1 MSDSRKHRM
10 TVWMTDN
17 DYEYWRNEAWHERL
31 TISGLANNMLAHAR
45 MEREQQKQ
53 LKQQQ
58 QLNQQQIQ
66 RNLPPQSISLPRS
79 GYAGMR

>member
-53 LKQQQ
+53 L
-58 QLNQQQIQ
+58 NQQQIQ
-66 RNLPPQSISLPRS
+66 TPRNLQPQSISLPRS
-79 GYAGMR
+79 GRVGMR

>member
-53 LKQQQ
+53 L
-58 QLNQQQIQ
+58 NQQQIQ

-79 GYAGMR
+79 GHAGMR

>member
-10 TVWMTDN
+10 TVWMTDS

-45 MEREQQKQ
+45 TEREQQKQ
-53 LKQQQ
+53 L
-58 QLNQQQIQ
+58 NQQQIQ
-66 RNLPPQSISLPRS
+66 TLRNLQQQSISLPRS
-79 GYAGMR
+79 GRAGMK

>member
-45 MEREQQKQ
+45 MEREKQK
-53 LKQQQ
+53 

-66 RNLPPQSISLPRS
+66 TLRNLQQNQQISLPRS
-79 GYAGMR
+79 GHAGMR

>member
-45 MEREQQKQ
+45 MERERQK
-53 LKQQQ
+53 
-58 QLNQQQIQ
+58 QLNQQQQIQVQ
-66 RNLPPQSISLPRS
+66 RNQLQPLSLRRS
-79 GYAGMR
+79 EHAGMR

>member
-45 MEREQQKQ
+45 TEREQQKQ
-53 LKQQQ
+53 L
-58 QLNQQQIQ
+58 NQQQIQ
-66 RNLPPQSISLPRS
+66 TLRNLQQQSISLPRS
-79 GYAGMR
+79 GRAGMK

>member
-10 TVWMTDN
+10 TVWMTDS

-45 MEREQQKQ
+45 TEREQQKQ
-53 LKQQQ
+53 L
-58 QLNQQQIQ
+58 NQQQIQ
-66 RNLPPQSISLPRS
+66 TLRNLQQQSISLPRS
-79 GYAGMR
+79 GRAGMRC

>member
-31 TISGLANNMLAHAR
+31 TISGLANNMLAHVR
-45 MEREQQKQ
+45 MEREQQK
-53 LKQQQ
+53 

-79 GYAGMR
+79 GHAGMR

>member
-10 TVWMTDN
+10 TVWMTDD

-45 MEREQQKQ
+45 MEREKQK
-53 LKQQQ
+53 

-66 RNLPPQSISLPRS
+66 TLRNLQQNQSISLPRS
-79 GYAGMR
+79 GHAGMR

>member
-53 LKQQQ
+53 L
-58 QLNQQQIQ
+58 NQQQIQ
-66 RNLPPQSISLPRS
+66 TPRNLQQQPISLRRS
-79 GYAGMR
+79 GHAGMR

>member
-45 MEREQQKQ
+45 MERERQK
-53 LKQQQ
+53 

-66 RNLPPQSISLPRS
+66 TQRNLQQQSISLPRS
-79 GYAGMR
+79 GHAGMR

>member
-53 LKQQQ
+53 L
-58 QLNQQQIQ
+58 NQQQIQ
-66 RNLPPQSISLPRS
+66 TLRNLQQQPISLPRS
-79 GYAGMR
+79 GHAGMR

>member
-45 MEREQQKQ
+45 TEREQQKQ
-53 LKQQQ
+53 L
-58 QLNQQQIQ
+58 NQQQIQ
-66 RNLPPQSISLPRS
+66 TLRNLQQQSISLPRS
-79 GYAGMR
+79 GRAGMR

>member
-45 MEREQQKQ
+45 MEREKQK
-53 LKQQQ
+53 

-66 RNLPPQSISLPRS
+66 TLRNLQQNQSISLPRS
-79 GYAGMR
+79 GRAGMR

>member
-45 MEREQQKQ
+45 MERERQK
-53 LKQQQ
+53 
-58 QLNQQQIQ
+58 QLNQQQQIQTQ
-66 RNLPPQSISLPRS
+66 RNLQQQPLSLPRS
-79 GYAGMR
+79 SHVGMR

>member
-53 LKQQQ
+53 LNK
-58 QLNQQQIQ
+58 QQIQ

-79 GYAGMR
+79 GCAGMR

>member
-1 MSDSRKHRM
+1 MSNSRKHRM

-45 MEREQQKQ
+45 TEREQQKQ
-53 LKQQQ
+53 L
-58 QLNQQQIQ
+58 NQQQIQ
-66 RNLPPQSISLPRS
+66 TLRNLQQHSISLPRS
-79 GYAGMR
+79 GRAGMK

>member
-53 LKQQQ
+53 L
-58 QLNQQQIQ
+58 NQQQIQ
-66 RNLPPQSISLPRS
+66 RNLQQQPISLPRS
-79 GYAGMR
+79 GHAGMR

>member
-58 QLNQQQIQ
+58 IQ

-79 GYAGMR
+79 GHAGMR

>member
-53 LKQQQ
+53 L
-58 QLNQQQIQ
+58 NQQQIQ
-66 RNLPPQSISLPRS
+66 SLRNLQPQPISLPRS
-79 GYAGMR
+79 GHAGMR

>member
-53 LKQQQ
+53 L
-58 QLNQQQIQ
+58 NQQQIQ

-79 GYAGMR
+79 GHVGMR